1 MCATA
6 PWSGEPGLYGEK
18 RLSGRPQT
26 EAVVQP
32 SLPGMRGSDVNLGDH
47 EEGTRTSSKRYVIR
61 RLRSIGS
68 KISGGN
74 HGATLRSLSVLNCFG
89 GYSGI
94 RT

>member
-32 SLPGMRGSDVNLGDH
+32 SLPGMRGPDVNLGDH
-47 EEGTRTSSKRYVIR
+47 EDWAQEHPANGTSYGGCV
-61 RLRSIGS
+61 RSVQRFL
-68 KISGGN
+68 
-74 HGATLRSLSVLNCFG
+74 A
-89 GYSGI
+89 GI
-94 RT
+94 MGQHCAR